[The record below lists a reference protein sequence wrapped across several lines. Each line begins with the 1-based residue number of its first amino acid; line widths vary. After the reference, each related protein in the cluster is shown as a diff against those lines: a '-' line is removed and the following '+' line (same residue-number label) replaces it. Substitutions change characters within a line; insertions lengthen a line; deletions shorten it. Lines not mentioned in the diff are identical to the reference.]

1 MFYGVITVNDFER
14 IGRELERQGKAEK
27 LKNIA
32 DSEEGKAISR
42 MIDAEAV
49 QKAAK
54 SGDAAALKTILSQV
68 LATSEGQRLAENLK
82 KAME

>member
-1 MFYGVITVNDFER
+1 MTCGVITVNDFER

-27 LKNIA
+27 LKSLA
-32 DSEEGKAISR
+32 DSEEGKAISQ
-42 MIDAEAV
+42 MIDADAV
-49 QKAAK
+49 RKAAK
-54 SGDAAALKTILSQV
+54 SGDTAALKTILSQV